1 MAENNESSKIAPK
14 TMAMA
19 QESDWLAMAEA
30 ALRGQSVD
38 SLTSHEADGLTRQ
51 PLYSEA
57 RNPTNHN
64 PSGLPGF
71 APFMRGTQAVNNKF
85 RAWHIARHITLGR
98 DGAGNTDILADL
110 DGGVSALMLDPNGQI
125 FTPEILHD
133 LLKNVM
139 LDIVPIALM
148 AGDNIDNAGTL
159 LAFLDTHKSSKTSP
173 KAEMSGFI
181 NHDPY
186 PALLHNKSTAAPD
199 ISALFKRAAHHQN
212 IGLLAANGYGW
223 RGQGAGTAQEI
234 GLALAT
240 MSQHLRDGEAANIAP
255 DMALSRMTLTLAA
268 ETDFFVT
275 IAKMRAARFVWHNFA
290 KALGAK
296 AAQIKPRLHAITDLR
311 SFSDID
317 PWVNILRATTASMGA
332 GIAGVDWLSVMPCSA
347 SSAADNDLTRRIARN
362 THIILQEESH
372 IGHVSDAA
380 GGSWYVEQ
388 LTRDVAA
395 AAWQEFQKIEASGGL
410 AKALRGTMLDDA
422 LAAQREA
429 MAKQADNRAMPLI
442 GVSEFPD
449 IEAAPL
455 PPSIS
460 PYASKQFRLAAP
472 FEALRRAAQPAKPK
486 VFQACIGKMADFSP
500 RADFAANFY
509 AAGGIHTIASTEST
523 GGAGGTD
530 VAAIADNF
538 KKSGAKI
545 AVICGTDA
553 DYETYAAP
561 LAAALLE
568 AGAIHLALA
577 GQPRNIDGIAAYCFA
592 GGAML
597 AFLQEVHARLGLE
610 TLETL

>member
-14 TMAMA
+14 TLAMA

-125 FTPEILHD
+125 FTPDILHD

-148 AGDNIDNAGTL
+148 AGNNVDNAGAL
-159 LAFLDTHKSSKTSP
+159 LAFLDSHKSPKTF
-173 KAEMSGFI
+173 AGFI

-199 ISALFKRAAHHQN
+199 ISALFKLAATHQN

-240 MSQHLRDGEAANIAP
+240 MSQHLRDAETANIAP
-255 DMALSRMTLTLAA
+255 DVALSRMTLTLAA

-317 PWVNILRATTASMGA
+317 PWVNILRATVASMGA
-332 GIAGVDWLSVMPCSA
+332 GIAGVDWLGVMPCSA

-395 AAWQEFQKIEASGGL
+395 NAWQEFQKIEAAGGL
-410 AKALRGTMLDDA
+410 AKAVRGTMLDDA

-429 MAKQADNRAMPLI
+429 MAKQVDNRAMPLI

-455 PPSIS
+455 PPNIS

-472 FEALRRAAQPAKPK
+472 FEALRRAAQPTKPK

-509 AAGGIHTIASTEST
+509 AAGGIHTIASAGGT
-523 GGAGGTD
+523 GGTSGTD
-530 VAAIADNF
+530 VAAIAENF

-577 GQPRNIDGIAAYCFA
+577 GQPRNIDGIAYCFA

-610 TLETL
+610 ALETLETL

>member
-110 DGGVSALMLDPNGQI
+110 DGGVSALMLAPNGQI

-148 AGDNIDNAGTL
+148 AGNNIDNAEVL
-159 LAFLDTHKSSKTSP
+159 LAFLDTHKSSKTF
-173 KAEMSGFI
+173 AGFT

-186 PALLHNKSTAAPD
+186 PALLHNKSTATPD

-240 MSQHLRDGEAANIAP
+240 MSQHLRDAEAANIAP

-410 AKALRGTMLDDA
+410 AKAVRGTMLDET

-429 MAKQADNRAMPLI
+429 MAEQADNRAMPLI

-455 PPSIS
+455 PPNIENVTD
-460 PYASKQFRLAAP
+460 FRLAAP

-509 AAGGIHTIASTEST
+509 AAGGIHTIASTGEV
-523 GGAGGTD
+523 GGTD

-597 AFLQEVHARLGLE
+597 AFLQEVHTRLGLE